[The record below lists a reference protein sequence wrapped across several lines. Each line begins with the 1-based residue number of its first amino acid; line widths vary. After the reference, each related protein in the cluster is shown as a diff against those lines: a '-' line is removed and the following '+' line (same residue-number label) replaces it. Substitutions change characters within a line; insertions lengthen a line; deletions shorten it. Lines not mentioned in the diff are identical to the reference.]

1 MVARNQLYPVDGLTV
16 FKKIYAPSQRRGQMK
31 KLTGQARKNT
41 YLKY

>member
-31 KLTGQARKNT
+31 KPISQAHKNI